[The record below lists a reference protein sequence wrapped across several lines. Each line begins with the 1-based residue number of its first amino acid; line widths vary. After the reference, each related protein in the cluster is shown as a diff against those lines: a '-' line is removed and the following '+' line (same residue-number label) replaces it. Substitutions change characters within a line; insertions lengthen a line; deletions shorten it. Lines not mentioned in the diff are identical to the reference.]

1 MADYVPIEAQG
12 VHSSHDDSGVKPL
25 YPVLVD
31 EADTS
36 IMSEDVDRL
45 MVGEHGIGRSSWPH
59 LTLILDDPRGCSFE
73 M

>member
-1 MADYVPIEAQG
+1 MADYVPIEAQR

-45 MVGEHGIGRSSWPH
+45 MVGEHGIGRSS
-59 LTLILDDPRGCSFE
+59 
-73 M
+73 